1 MGCQIDKLLSRLT
14 DYVESSESYIRRLDE
29 MSELSNKA
37 LVRRY
42 YEEVLSQ
49 GQLQVFDD
57 LADSSFVSYLPDGK
71 GIGSEIYNQT
81 IAGTLAAITDLNVTI
96 EDQIAEDDKVVT
108 RWKATGTPQVEFAG
122 IKPTGKPITVTAIH
136 IHRVQN
142 GKLVEH
148 WEAINLHAVKRA

>member
-1 MGCQIDKLLSRLT
+1 
-14 DYVESSESYIRRLDE
+14 
-29 MSELSNKA
+29 MSEINNKA

-42 YEEVLSQ
+42 YEEVLNQ

-71 GIGSEIYNQT
+71 GIGSDIYKQT
-81 IAGTLAAITDLNVTI
+81 IAGTLAVIAGLNVTI

-108 RWKATGTPQVEFAG
+108 RWKAKGTPQSEFAG
-122 IKPTGKPITVTAIH
+122 IKPNGKPITVTAIH

-142 GKLVEH
+142 GKLIEH
-148 WEAINLHAVKRA
+148 WEAINLHAVKQD